1 MSNSLIVIVLVAVCI
16 LAAILIVVAVFSSGS
31 DNDRRQIL
39 MRVTREAG
47 RTRVVD
53 ERSSFQQRVLDPIL
67 KSLQGIGWK
76 LTPARRLQ
84 RLEYRVEAAGFP
96 AGWDINRVILLKVL
110 SALFGAALGFFA
122 MLIFSLGF
130 GILLMIVLT
139 VAGFY
144 IPDYFLEKRAESR
157 TLDMRRS
164 LADTV
169 DILNLTLEAGV
180 GFDSALRMVAQ
191 NTDGPLAEE
200 FGRVVQEITVG
211 KSRAEAL
218 YSLAERTKDDDL
230 RRFCQT
236 CVRAERRGTPFGEI
250 LDIQAQELR
259 TKRRQYAEEA
269 AQKVP
274 VKILFPMMLFVLPV
288 LMIVVMG
295 PAGIMIMQSGLGM
308 VVGGG

>member
-1 MSNSLIVIVLVAVCI
+1 MVIILLGVCVLAVAFI
-16 LAAILIVVAVFSSGS
+16 LVGVFASGDKSSEHKL
-31 DNDRRQIL
+31 L

-47 RTRVVD
+47 RTRVID

-67 KSLQGIGWK
+67 KSLQSIGWK
-76 LTPARRLQ
+76 LTPTSRLH
-84 RLEYRVEAAGFP
+84 RLEDRVEAAGFP

-110 SALFGAALGFFA
+110 SSLFGAALGFFA

-130 GILLMIVLT
+130 GLLLMIVLAI
-139 VAGFY
+139 AGFY

-157 TLDMRRS
+157 TQNMRRS

-259 TKRRQYAEEA
+259 TKRRQLAEET

-308 VVGGG
+308 VVRAG